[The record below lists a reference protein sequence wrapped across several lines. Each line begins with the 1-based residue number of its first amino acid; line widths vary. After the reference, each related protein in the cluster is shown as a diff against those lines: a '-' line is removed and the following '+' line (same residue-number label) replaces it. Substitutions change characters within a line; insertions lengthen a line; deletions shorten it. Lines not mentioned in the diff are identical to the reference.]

1 MNTVVYEVN
10 RTCVLQP
17 FSGDKVDWIRL
28 QLCSLVVGTM
38 RSAAIDRNVAI
49 QSDSI
54 VEKTI
59 LIQNDSWIFPLSTKI
74 WSVKSHV
81 EDSLVLIKK

>member
-17 FSGDKVDWIRL
+17 FSGDKVEWM
-28 QLCSLVVGTM
+28 CSLVVGTM

-49 QSDSI
+49 QSESI

-59 LIQNDSWIFPLSTKI
+59 LIPYQFMTFSTFHKN
-74 WSVKSHV
+74 
-81 EDSLVLIKK
+81 LIL

>member
-1 MNTVVYEVN
+1 MNTVVYKVN

-17 FSGDKVDWIRL
+17 FSGDKVEWIRL
-28 QLCSLVVGTM
+28 QLYSLVVGTM

-59 LIQNDSWIFPLSTKI
+59 LIQNDSWLFPLSTKI
-74 WSVKSHV
+74 WSAKSHI
-81 EDSLVLIKK
+81 EDSLMLIKK

>member
-1 MNTVVYEVN
+1 MNTVVYDVN

-59 LIQNDSWIFPLSTKI
+59 LIQNIHDFFHFPQKFDPLS
-74 WSVKSHV
+74 
-81 EDSLVLIKK
+81 LR

>member
-17 FSGDKVDWIRL
+17 FSGDKVEWM
-28 QLCSLVVGTM
+28 CSLVVGTM

-59 LIQNDSWIFPLSTKI
+59 LIQNDSWIFPHSTKI
-74 WSVKSHV
+74 WSVKSHI